1 MDISRVGLFKYWR
14 IFKMLLFYFQ
24 GRGEVIKKY
33 GFVPS
38 KSHLISSSSDSES
51 SCSEEEH
58 GSMLFI

>member
-1 MDISRVGLFKYWR
+1 
-14 IFKMLLFYFQ
+14 MLLFYFQ
-24 GRGEVIKKY
+24 GRGEIIKKY